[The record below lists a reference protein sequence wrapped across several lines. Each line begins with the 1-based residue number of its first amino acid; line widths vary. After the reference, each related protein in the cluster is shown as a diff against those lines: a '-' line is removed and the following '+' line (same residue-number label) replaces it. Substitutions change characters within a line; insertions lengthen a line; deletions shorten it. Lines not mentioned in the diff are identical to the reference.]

1 MARKS
6 ITYDLHGTKWKVHQD
21 LADSPGLR
29 FAQEYF
35 SGYDWS
41 QVEWVTLK
49 VGAWGGRGTI
59 YDEEFGGWTSPVGG
73 HRRDPDSRFPPLGAR
88 RSTTSSP

>member
-6 ITYDLHGTKWKVHQD
+6 ITQDLHGTKWKVHQD

-41 QVEWVTLK
+41 RVMIQIPAAPIRLL
-49 VGAWGGRGTI
+49 GQRA
-59 YDEEFGGWTSPVGG
+59 
-73 HRRDPDSRFPPLGAR
+73 RDLPCQRSLRFLLRLYPAR
-88 RSTTSSP
+88 

>member
-6 ITYDLHGTKWKVHQD
+6 ITQDLHGTKGKVHQD

-41 QVEWVTLK
+41 QVEWVTLG
-49 VGAWGGRGTI
+49 VFQEVW
-59 YDEEFGGWTSPVGG
+59 YG
-73 HRRDPDSRFPPLGAR
+73 HAGYV
-88 RSTTSSP
+88 

>member
-6 ITYDLHGTKWKVHQD
+6 ITQDLHGTKWKVHLD

-41 QVEWVTLK
+41 QVE
-49 VGAWGGRGTI
+49 
-59 YDEEFGGWTSPVGG
+59 
-73 HRRDPDSRFPPLGAR
+73 
-88 RSTTSSP
+88 

>member
-6 ITYDLHGTKWKVHQD
+6 ITQDLHGTKWKVHQD

-41 QVEWVTLK
+41 QVEWVTVR
-49 VGAWGGRGTI
+49 VGA
-59 YDEEFGGWTSPVGG
+59 
-73 HRRDPDSRFPPLGAR
+73 
-88 RSTTSSP
+88 

>member
-6 ITYDLHGTKWKVHQD
+6 ITYDPHGTKWKVHQD

-35 SGYDWS
+35 SGY
-41 QVEWVTLK
+41 
-49 VGAWGGRGTI
+49 G
-59 YDEEFGGWTSPVGG
+59 
-73 HRRDPDSRFPPLGAR
+73 
-88 RSTTSSP
+88 

>member
-1 MARKS
+1 MVKKS
-6 ITYDLHGTKWKVHQD
+6 ITQDLHGTKWKVHQD

-41 QVEWVTLK
+41 RVEWVTVK
-49 VGAWGGRGTI
+49 VGAWGGLELSMMR
-59 YDEEFGGWTSPVGG
+59 SLVGG
-73 HRRDPDSRFPPLGAR
+73 PLLLAVGVTSFPRPTPAVDS
-88 RSTTSSP
+88 TV